1 MLSVV
6 LGCGGSQEPP
16 AGPVDP
22 QRAARTPRNIL
33 LISLDDL
40 RADHLGS
47 YGYTRPTSPF
57 LDQLASGGTRFSQA
71 FVNTH
76 GTPPSHTTLFT
87 SLYQES
93 HRVGMS
99 SPGSGN
105 RNDAVPRGLV
115 TLTELLNEA
124 GYRTLAVTGGGY
136 MGKSFG
142 QDQGFEHFFVDNPSS
157 GVFHRKTGIEWQVG
171 KVLEALGDAGLD
183 DGRPIFAFLH
193 TYEIHSPYESKP
205 PFEDL
210 YGHYDSR
217 FVPTSENLK
226 AARQRGLK
234 TLEDQDLAAI
244 EAAYDRG
251 IRYTD
256 EWLKQ
261 LIAGLRASG
270 FLDDSLIVIS
280 ADHGEEFGEHG
291 ALLHPVSLFDELLHV
306 PLIMVGPGVPVAV
319 SDPRMV
325 STVDVAPTILSLVG
339 VDVPSFMQ
347 GRALFESDDEWHED
361 QAVFSQ
367 YRRVLYSVRTAR
379 WKLIKR
385 RGAAP
390 KLFDLRFDPRERK
403 DMAKG
408 HRDVVAELSTRLEE
422 WRRRQPTLKDL
433 ERSTAELSEEEEQQL
448 RALGYN

>member
-1 MLSVV
+1 
-6 LGCGGSQEPP
+6 
-16 AGPVDP
+16 
-22 QRAARTPRNIL
+22 
-33 LISLDDL
+33 
-40 RADHLGS
+40 
-47 YGYTRPTSPF
+47 
-57 LDQLASGGTRFSQA
+57 
-71 FVNTH
+71 
-76 GTPPSHTTLFT
+76 
-87 SLYQES
+87 
-93 HRVGMS
+93 MS